1 MSEVKRRRYPK
12 NAARLH
18 ELRIRLESEI
28 AERQEIL
35 AEVRKLEANAEKE
48 EIVNMVK
55 AYNVT
60 PEELTRLVNL
70 LRDQLPGKDNTPHE
84 QANNP
89 AVPIAMNTFEIETE
103 ENEDE

>member
-1 MSEVKRRRYPK
+1 MSEIKRRRYPR

-18 ELRIRLESEI
+18 ELRLRLENEI
-28 AERQEIL
+28 ADRQEML
-35 AEVRKLEANAEKE
+35 AEVRKLETRAENA

-60 PEELTRLVNL
+60 PEELTRLVGL
-70 LRDQLPGKDNTPHE
+70 LRDQLPGKDITPDE
-84 QANNP
+84 QVNSP
-89 AVPIAMNTFEIETE
+89 AVPMTMSTFEIETE